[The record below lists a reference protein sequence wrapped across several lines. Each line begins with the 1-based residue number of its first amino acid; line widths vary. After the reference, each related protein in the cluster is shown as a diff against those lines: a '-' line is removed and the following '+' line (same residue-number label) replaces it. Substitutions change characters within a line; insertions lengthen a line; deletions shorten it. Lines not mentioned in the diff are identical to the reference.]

1 MEPLFIDV
9 GRSRLFALF
18 LPPSAGTPLRGGV
31 LYVPPFAEEMN
42 KSRAMAV
49 NAARTFAAAGW
60 GVLLPDLSG
69 TGDSEGDF
77 GDARWEGWC
86 EDLATAAA
94 WLAQRCPGAPVVWGL
109 RLGALLALDAAQRGA
124 LDARAF
130 LLWQPTSSGE
140 QALTQFLRL
149 RLAATLR
156 DGEPET
162 PANLRARLAT
172 GESIEVAGYALNPEL
187 AAAIDAC
194 RAPPPAPPISTIWI
208 EVVTEPGRAL
218 PPATRRTLD
227 AWAASGCAAQA
238 SSVVGEAFW
247 GTQEIAAAPALI
259 APSLAFLQGL
269 TA

>member
-1 MEPLFIDV
+1 MEPLFIDA
-9 GRSRLFALF
+9 GRKRLFALF
-18 LPPSAGTPLRGGV
+18 LPPSADRPPRGGV

-49 NAARTFAAAGW
+49 SAARAFAAAGW
-60 GVLLPDLSG
+60 GVLLPDLFG

-77 GDARWEGWC
+77 GDARWEGWRG
-86 EDLATAAA
+86 DLTAAAA
-94 WLAQRCPGAPVVWGL
+94 WLAQRCPGTPVVWGL

-162 PANLRARLAT
+162 PASLRARLAA

-187 AAAIDAC
+187 ATAIDAC
-194 RAPPPAPPISTIWI
+194 RAPAAPAMPTAWI
-208 EVVTEPGRAL
+208 EVVAESGRTL
-218 PPATRRTLD
+218 SPATRRTLD
-227 AWAASGCAAQA
+227 AWAAAGCSAQA
-238 SSVVGEAFW
+238 SAVVGEAFW

-259 APSLAFLQGL
+259 APSLAFLQEL
-269 TA
+269 PA

>member
-1 MEPLFIDV
+1 MEPLFIAA
-9 GRSRLFALF
+9 GRNRLFALF
-18 LPPSAGTPLRGGV
+18 LPPSADTPPRGSV

-49 NAARTFAAAGW
+49 SAARAFAAAGW
-60 GVLLPDLSG
+60 GVLLPDLFG

-86 EDLATAAA
+86 GDLAAAAA
-94 WLAQRCPGAPVVWGL
+94 WLAQRCPGASVVWGL
-109 RLGALLALDAAQRGA
+109 RLGALLALDAVQRGA

-162 PANLRARLAT
+162 PASLRARLAA
-172 GESIEVAGYALNPEL
+172 GESIEVAGYALHPEL

-194 RAPPPAPPISTIWI
+194 RASPPAPDRPTAWI
-208 EVVTEPGRAL
+208 EVVAESGRAL
-218 PPATRRTLD
+218 SPGARRTLD
-227 AWAASGCAAQA
+227 AWTASGCAVQA
-238 SSVVGEAFW
+238 SAVVGEAFW

-259 APSLAFLQGL
+259 APSLAFLQEL
-269 TA
+269 PA